1 MTSPCRSYALMITI
15 RCMDHLLQAM
25 NDKMD
30 GMEVLFPK
38 GGLLIVSAR
47 PRFSIASCTTLH
59 NASRSSFSCAPSI
72 RTHIIPPKKKRP
84 TRLCHPSLLFFFHT
98 TMDSLSVWIR
108 RQLLSVTN
116 TTSDHADKVATTTT
130 TTTTVNPRDQL
141 LHTHRRRQD
150 RPFRRTSVQLA
161 LPDVAV
167 S

>member
-1 MTSPCRSYALMITI
+1 
-15 RCMDHLLQAM
+15 
-25 NDKMD
+25 
-30 GMEVLFPK
+30 
-38 GGLLIVSAR
+38 
-47 PRFSIASCTTLH
+47 
-59 NASRSSFSCAPSI
+59 
-72 RTHIIPPKKKRP
+72 
-84 TRLCHPSLLFFFHT
+84 
-98 TMDSLSVWIR
+98 MDSLSVWIR

-116 TTSDHADKVATTTT
+116 TTSDHADKVATTT